1 MHGTPASSRT
11 KFTFDKSKCVLFL
24 PHVSFTHLHAAAAAV
39 WVFTTALN
47 HFPASCFSQD
57 LQLPCQLRHTH
68 TDALLPVFHVA
79 EAQQSPAVGKLFVA
93 EAADTSDEEQEDSYF
108 SV

>member
-1 MHGTPASSRT
+1 MGVHNCTQSFSSI
-11 KFTFDKSKCVLFL
+11 LFL
-24 PHVSFTHLHAAAAAV
+24 TGPSAA
-39 WVFTTALN
+39 L
-47 HFPASCFSQD
+47 PAQA
-57 LQLPCQLRHTH
+57 HTH